1 MKYLKT
7 ERQQNDNGINLYYEI
22 HGAGQP
28 LVLLHGGVAGSAMF
42 SPVLPA
48 LAEHRQVITVDL
60 QAHGRTADIDRPF
73 RYEFLA
79 DDVAALIEHLGLA
92 QTDIMGYSLGG
103 LVALQTTIRHP
114 ALARRLVVV
123 SASFKRDGSYPE
135 VLAAFD
141 QMGPATAAFMEQSP
155 LYQLYPGVDWAMLFT
170 KLGDLLRQD
179 YDWSQDVAAIPAP
192 IMLVFADADSVRTT
206 HMMEFYALLGGGQRD
221 GGLDGSGRPLARLA
235 ILPGRTHYD
244 ILESPALA
252 PTVTGFLDAH
262 LPVAKN

>member
-1 MKYLKT
+1 
-7 ERQQNDNGINLYYEI
+7 
-22 HGAGQP
+22 
-28 LVLLHGGVAGSAMF
+28 
-42 SPVLPA
+42 
-48 LAEHRQVITVDL
+48 
-60 QAHGRTADIDRPF
+60 
-73 RYEFLA
+73 
-79 DDVAALIEHLGLA
+79 
-92 QTDIMGYSLGG
+92 
-103 LVALQTTIRHP
+103 
-114 ALARRLVVV
+114 VV
-123 SASFKRDGSYPE
+123 SASFKRYGSYPE
-135 VLAAFD
+135 ELAAFD
-141 QMGPATAAFMEQSP
+141 QMGPATAAFMEQSH